1 MIMIYLIIIN
11 VLAFAMYGID
21 KRKAV
26 KGRWRISEAA
36 LLTVAA
42 LGGSLGSLLAME
54 LFRHK
59 TKHKKFTIGV
69 RLLLVLHIILLVL
82 YYKYR
87 VTTLPM

>member
-11 VLAFAMYGID
+11 VLAFVMYGID

-69 RLLLVLHIILLVL
+69 RLLLVLHISLLVL

>member
-11 VLAFAMYGID
+11 VLAFVMYGID

-36 LLTVAA
+36 LLAVAA

-69 RLLLVLHIILLVL
+69 RLLLVLHIIFLVL

>member
-1 MIMIYLIIIN
+1 MIIIYLTVMN
-11 VLAFAMYGID
+11 VLSFVMYGID

-26 KGRWRISEAA
+26 KGSRRISEDA
-36 LLTVAA
+36 LLTAAA

-59 TKHKKFTIGV
+59 TKHIKFTIGV
-69 RLLLVLHIILLVL
+69 RAFLVIHVLLLVL

-87 VTTLPM
+87 ITTLPM

>member
-1 MIMIYLIIIN
+1 MIMIYLIIMNIA
-11 VLAFAMYGID
+11 AFVMYGID

-26 KGRWRISEAA
+26 KGSWRISESA
-36 LLTVAA
+36 LLTAAA

-59 TKHKKFTIGV
+59 TKHIKFTVGV
-69 RLLLVLHIILLVL
+69 RVFLIIHAVLLVL

-87 VTTLPM
+87 ITTLPM

>member
-11 VLAFAMYGID
+11 VLAFVMYGID

>member
-69 RLLLVLHIILLVL
+69 RLLLVLHIIFWCCIIN
-82 YYKYR
+82 
-87 VTTLPM
+87 TA

>member
-1 MIMIYLIIIN
+1 MIYLIIIN
-11 VLAFAMYGID
+11 VLAFVMYGID

>member
-1 MIMIYLIIIN
+1 MIIIYLIIMN
-11 VLAFAMYGID
+11 VAAFIMYGID

-26 KGRWRISEAA
+26 KGSWRISESA
-36 LLTVAA
+36 LLTLTA

-59 TKHKKFTIGV
+59 TKHIKFIVGV
-69 RLLLVLHIILLVL
+69 RALLIIHVLLLVL

-87 VTTLPM
+87 ITTLPM

>member
-1 MIMIYLIIIN
+1 MIMIYLIMIN
-11 VLAFAMYGID
+11 VLAFVMYEID

>member
-11 VLAFAMYGID
+11 VLAFVMYGID

-36 LLTVAA
+36 LLAVAA

>member
-1 MIMIYLIIIN
+1 MIMIYLIMIN
-11 VLAFAMYGID
+11 VLAFVMYGID

-59 TKHKKFTIGV
+59 TKHKKFTISV